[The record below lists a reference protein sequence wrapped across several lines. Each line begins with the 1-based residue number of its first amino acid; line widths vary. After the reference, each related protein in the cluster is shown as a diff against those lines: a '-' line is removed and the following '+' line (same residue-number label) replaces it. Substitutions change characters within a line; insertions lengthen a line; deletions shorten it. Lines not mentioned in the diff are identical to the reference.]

1 MSETE
6 EELKMKVN
14 IIGEFGVGNT
24 SLIQRYVNGY
34 LNNYRSGL
42 GVDFLIKH
50 VSVDDKKIKA
60 YFWDTYFSRR
70 IKMIPSAYFR
80 GSDVCAL
87 VFRLSSHDSFDCL
100 KEMKKKID
108 GILASY
114 SNDCPLILIGNG
126 SDQWEHR
133 AVNRFEVEDWCKKEG
148 FCGYFETSAETGEN
162 VDEAFTELVRLG
174 LDYHESKDIEAE
186 EAVAEEPSAKNEKS
200 SSKCFLM

>member
-1 MSETE
+1 MNETE
-6 EELKMKVN
+6 EELKVKVD
-14 IIGEFGVGNT
+14 IIGEYGVGLT
-24 SLIQRYVNGY
+24 SLIQRYVDGHLYNSRTGIGIDCKSK
-34 LNNYRSGL
+34 N
-42 GVDFLIKH
+42 
-50 VSVDDKKIKA
+50 VSADDKNVQA
-60 YFWDTYFSRR
+60 
-70 IKMIPSAYFR
+70 
-80 GSDVCAL
+80 
-87 VFRLSSHDSFDCL
+87 LSSYDSFNNL

-174 LDYHESKDIEAE
+174 LSNHESKPVEADE
-186 EAVAEEPSAKNEKS
+186 VVDGELSTKNEKS
-200 SSKCFLM
+200 IFKCFLM